1 MLGLTVEFF
10 FFYHYYSFGGFDG
23 WLDKLDEKS
32 KLPQSLKVVL
42 GEHDLYR
49 QDETFLETKQFRVKN
64 IFVHEEY
71 VPENAAGES
80 SR

>member
-1 MLGLTVEFF
+1 MIDLIN
-10 FFYHYYSFGGFDG
+10 YI
-23 WLDKLDEKS
+23 KN
-32 KLPQSLKVVL
+32 LPQSLKVVL

-49 QDETFLETKQFRVKN
+49 QDETFLETKEFRLKN

>member
-1 MLGLTVEFF
+1 M
-10 FFYHYYSFGGFDG
+10 
-23 WLDKLDEKS
+23 DKLDEKS

-42 GEHDLYR
+42 GEHDLLR
-49 QDETFLETKQFRVKN
+49 KDETFLETKEFRVKN
-64 IFVHEEY
+64 VFVHEEY